1 MPNLYRISVFFLL
14 LIYSTPMVSNEE
26 ENLKF
31 INWINETKNYLVNFK
46 SVSGNFTQID
56 NIGNISKGTFWISER
71 NEVAFYYNA
80 PSETIIIYKEGYL
93 FFKERESDDFQKYKI
108 DNNPIFQLL
117 DKQSNIDK
125 HLKNG
130 VVDNNIVL
138 FKINLSKAL
147 DRNTLSVVI
156 DFPKPKLRQWKF
168 IDQQKKETNIFF
180 SRINYL
186 KDISNDYF
194 DTK

>member
-1 MPNLYRISVFFLL
+1 M
-14 LIYSTPMVSNEE
+14 
-26 ENLKF
+26 
-31 INWINETKNYLVNFK
+31 
-46 SVSGNFTQID
+46 
-56 NIGNISKGTFWISER
+56 
-71 NEVAFYYNA
+71 
-80 PSETIIIYKEGYL
+80 
-93 FFKERESDDFQKYKI
+93 

-117 DKQSNIDK
+117 DKQSNIEK

>member
-71 NEVAFYYNA
+71 NEVAFYYRA

-93 FFKERESDDFQKYKI
+93 FFKERETDNFQKYKM

-117 DKQSNIDK
+117 DKQSNIEK

>member
-1 MPNLYRISVFFLL
+1 MLNLYRISVFFLL

-56 NIGNISKGTFWISER
+56 NIGNISRGTFWISER
-71 NEVAFYYNA
+71 NEVAFYYSA

-93 FFKERESDDFQKYKI
+93 FFKERETDNFQKYKM

-117 DKQSNIDK
+117 DKQSNIEK

>member
-1 MPNLYRISVFFLL
+1 M
-14 LIYSTPMVSNEE
+14 
-26 ENLKF
+26 
-31 INWINETKNYLVNFK
+31 
-46 SVSGNFTQID
+46 
-56 NIGNISKGTFWISER
+56 
-71 NEVAFYYNA
+71 
-80 PSETIIIYKEGYL
+80 
-93 FFKERESDDFQKYKI
+93 
-108 DNNPIFQLL
+108 

-138 FKINLSKAL
+138 FKINLNKAS

-180 SRINYL
+180 SKINHL
-186 KDISNDYF
+186 KDISDDYF

>member
-1 MPNLYRISVFFLL
+1 M
-14 LIYSTPMVSNEE
+14 LIYSAPIISAEE
-26 ENLKF
+26 ENLEF
-31 INWINETKNYLVNFK
+31 TNWINETKNYFINFK

-71 NEVAFYYNA
+71 NEVAFYYNP
-80 PSETIIIYKEGYL
+80 PSETTIIYKEGYL

-138 FKINLSKAL
+138 FKINLNKAS

-180 SRINYL
+180 SKINHL
-186 KDISNDYF
+186 KDISDDYF

>member
-1 MPNLYRISVFFLL
+1 MLNLYRISVFFLL
-14 LIYSTPMVSNEE
+14 LVYSAPIISAEE
-26 ENLKF
+26 ENLEF
-31 INWINETKNYLVNFK
+31 TNWINETKNYFINFK

-71 NEVAFYYNA
+71 NEVAFYYNS
-80 PSETIIIYKEGYL
+80 PSETTIIYKEGYL

-138 FKINLSKAL
+138 FKINLNKAS

-168 IDQQKKETNIFF
+168 IDQQKKETNIYF
-180 SRINYL
+180 SKINHL
-186 KDISNDYF
+186 KDISDDYF

>member
-71 NEVAFYYNA
+71 NEVAFYYRA

-93 FFKERESDDFQKYKI
+93 FFKERETDNFQKYKM

-117 DKQSNIDK
+117 DKQSNIEK

-180 SRINYL
+180 
-186 KDISNDYF
+186 F
-194 DTK
+194 

>member
-1 MPNLYRISVFFLL
+1 MLNLYRISVFFLL
-14 LIYSTPMVSNEE
+14 LVYSAPIISAEE
-26 ENLKF
+26 ENLEF
-31 INWINETKNYLVNFK
+31 TNWINETKNYFINFK

-71 NEVAFYYNA
+71 NEVAFYYRA

-93 FFKERESDDFQKYKI
+93 FFKERETDNFQKYKM

-117 DKQSNIDK
+117 DKQSNIEK

-138 FKINLSKAL
+138 FKINLNKAS

>member
-14 LIYSTPMVSNEE
+14 LVYSAPIISAEE
-26 ENLKF
+26 ENLEF
-31 INWINETKNYLVNFK
+31 TNWINETKNYFINFK

-56 NIGNISKGTFWISER
+56 NIGNISRGTFWISER
-71 NEVAFYYNA
+71 NEVAFYYSA

-93 FFKERESDDFQKYKI
+93 FFKERKTDNFQKYKM

-117 DKQSNIDK
+117 DKQSNIEK

-138 FKINLSKAL
+138 FKINLNKAL

-180 SRINYL
+180 SKINHL
-186 KDISNDYF
+186 KDISDDYF